1 MKVENV
7 SWKSG
12 VPSRGI
18 DPEIAYYEL
27 EAIRAKKGKL
37 TDTTVLE
44 EAKNESHPLHNWFN
58 WDDDAAAEE
67 YRRLQA
73 QNLIRSLVVV
83 YVESPKTPVRAYQ
96 VLKKEPTKSESRTV
110 YSTTEEVLSSPEGR
124 DKLIADAIKAAMD
137 FRRRF
142 KMLHELEHVMKSLDE
157 AIESLQD
164 SVTT

>member
-18 DPEIAYYEL
+18 DPEVAYYEL
-27 EAIRAKKGKL
+27 ESIRTKRGKL
-37 TDTTVLE
+37 TDTCVLE
-44 EAKNESHPLHNWFN
+44 EARNESHPLHNWFN
-58 WDDDAAAEE
+58 WDDDVAAEE